1 MSQFLGKF
9 RGTVADN
16 NDIEKRGRL
25 KVNVPAVLGDITSG
39 WALPCF
45 PFAGSGTGFFGVPPV
60 GALVWVEFEG
70 GNLEYPVW
78 VGCFYGFTADV
89 PTDTLLVLDPSQVVV
104 MATSGGNKIV
114 INDTPGPLGGIT
126 LEISSGAKICI
137 NDVSITID
145 NGKGGKIEMMGPQVS
160 VNSGALEVT

>member
-1 MSQFLGKF
+1 MSQFFGKY
-9 RGTVADN
+9 RGTVDDN
-16 NDIEKRGRL
+16 MDIEKRGRL
-25 KVNVPAVLGDITSG
+25 KVKVPAVLGDITSG

-70 GNLEYPVW
+70 GNLEYPIW
-78 VGCFYGFTADV
+78 SGCFYGTAADV
-89 PTDTLLVLDPSQVVV
+89 PTDTLLAADPSQVAVI
-104 MATSGGNKIV
+104 ATSGGNKIV
-114 INDTPGPLGGIT
+114 INDTPGPTGGII
-126 LEISSGAKICI
+126 LEISSGAKILI

-145 NGKGGKIEMMGPQVS
+145 NGKGGKIEMTGPQVS